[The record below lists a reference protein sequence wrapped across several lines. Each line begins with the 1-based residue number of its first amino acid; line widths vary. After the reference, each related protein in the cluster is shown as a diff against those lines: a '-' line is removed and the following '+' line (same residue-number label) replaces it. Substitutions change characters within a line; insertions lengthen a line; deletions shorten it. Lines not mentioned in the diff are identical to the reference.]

1 MVPTLRGFTGHEHVD
16 DLRLIHMNGRMYDP
30 QLGRFLSVDPV
41 IQFPTDSQSLNP
53 YSYLGNNPLSGRDPS
68 GYCSSATLKGEQ
80 LTCTFT
86 PIGSH
91 IAQTAIGTVQKD
103 GSVGNWSGGTM
114 VGGKLLSG
122 NTMLSVKV
130 LDNGAVKSQQQSWD
144 GPGKV
149 ASTDRILSPSSRS
162 NTQTDYT
169 VTAEKDT
176 VDTRESL
183 GVMFDHVYGAGG
195 TSYPVPEPDLP
206 LQPDHLAEEVVL
218 GGAVGKAGF
227 GTLGWIGRELGLLR
241 GSGVAARGAVRG
253 ADEAFHYTSSR
264 AAASIEQQGLRAGS
278 YATPNGSLSP
288 LQAQLDLALAPNRGV
303 PGSLLRVDLAG
314 MRQAGYEIPGITPV
328 GRSFNMPGGGFEMQ
342 FPYPV
347 PSQFI
352 SVIRP

>member
-30 QLGRFLSVDPV
+30 QLGRFLSVDPI

-91 IAQTAIGTVQKD
+91 IAQTATGTVQQD
-103 GSVGNWSGGTM
+103 GSVGNWSGGTT

-206 LQPDHLAEEVVL
+206 LQPVHLAEEVVL

-241 GSGVAARGAVRG
+241 GSGVAVAEGAAKSLGANPFRGKTAKEIGGILEKKGYTPRG
-253 ADEAFHYTSSR
+253 PDPVAGRGTYVNPQTGRGYHID
-264 AAASIEQQGLRAGS
+264 ASH
-278 YATPNGSLSP
+278 SP
-288 LQAQLDLALAPNRGV
+288 PKGPHVGV
-303 PGSLLRVDLAG
+303 HRPRDMRDTLLPRD
-314 MRQAGYEIPGITPV
+314 
-328 GRSFNMPGGGFEMQ
+328 
-342 FPYPV
+342 YPLEG
-347 PSQFI
+347 P
-352 SVIRP
+352 